1 MGLHQLWARIV
12 CRENSFEALLEPH
25 VGYLYRLAY
34 RFCGDQDDAEDLVQ
48 DLLTKLY
55 ARSHA
60 ELSRLDQLRPWLA
73 RVLYRMYV
81 DRCRSLARSPIER
94 AGGTDTEPEQLLH
107 PGPGPEREAEFEAV
121 QEQLERALTSLNA
134 DQRAVVILHDIEGYT
149 LNELQYILEVPL
161 GTLKSRLN
169 RAHAQLRQRL
179 ETQQETVEP
188 FPAHQRLIG

>member
-1 MGLHQLWARIV
+1 MGLQQLWARLV

-34 RFCGDQDDAEDLVQ
+34 HFCGDQDDAEDLVQ
-48 DLLTKLY
+48 DLLTKLF
-55 ARSHA
+55 ARA
-60 ELSRLDQLRPWLA
+60 TDLERLDQLRPWLA

-81 DRCRSLARSPIER
+81 DRYRSVARSPVLR
-94 AGGTDTEPEQLLH
+94 AGATATGDADQCFH
-107 PGPGPEREAEFEAV
+107 PGPGPEHQAESEDV
-121 QEQLERALTSLNA
+121 QQRLSRALQYLNA

-149 LNELQYILEVPL
+149 LNELQYVLEVPV

-179 ETQQETVEP
+179 EAEQDSVEP
-188 FPAHQRLIG
+188 FPTHQRLIG

>member
-1 MGLHQLWARIV
+1 MGLHQLWQRIV

-34 RFCGDQDDAEDLVQ
+34 RFCGNQDDAEDLVQ

-55 ARSHA
+55 ARSTD
-60 ELSRLDQLRPWLA
+60 ELTQLDQLRPWLA

-81 DRCRSLARSPIER
+81 DRCRSQARSPVLQPGSE
-94 AGGTDTEPEQLLH
+94 AELEQQLH
-107 PGPGPEREAEFEAV
+107 PAPGPEQEAESEAV
-121 QEQLERALTSLNA
+121 QARLARALQSLNP
-134 DQRAVVILHDIEGYT
+134 DQQAVVLLHDIEGYT

-169 RAHAQLRQRL
+169 RAHGYLRQQL
-179 ETQQETVEP
+179 ETEQKTVEP
-188 FPAHQRLIG
+188 FPTHQRLIG